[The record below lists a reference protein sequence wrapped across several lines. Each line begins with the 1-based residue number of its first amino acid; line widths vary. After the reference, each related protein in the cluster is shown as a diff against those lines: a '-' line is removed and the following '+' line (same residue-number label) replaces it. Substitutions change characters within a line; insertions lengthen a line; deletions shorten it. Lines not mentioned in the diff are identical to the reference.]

1 MSPEEAREAFSEAF
15 EDDLDPERKAA
26 FEAALRDD
34 AELRQEYAEF
44 VETLQLVSRIGGD
57 DDEPAPDLLAGVQ
70 ERLRKRSRGR
80 YYRDRFAQRAG
91 PGWTLPLLLL
101 MASVLV
107 LASAWYALHSTVV
120 LDEAPAEPTTERR

>member
-1 MSPEEAREAFSEAF
+1 MSPDEAREAFSEAF

-26 FEAALRDD
+26 FEAALQED
-34 AELRQEYAEF
+34 AALREEYAEF
-44 VETLQLVSRIGGD
+44 VETLQLVGRMGGDD

-80 YYRDRFAQRAG
+80 YYRDRFAQRAS

-101 MASVLV
+101 MVSVLV
-107 LASAWYALHSTVV
+107 LATAWYALHSTVV
-120 LDEAPAEPTTERR
+120 LDEAPESAAPRR

>member
-57 DDEPAPDLLAGVQ
+57 EDEPAPDLLAGVQ
-70 ERLRKRSRGR
+70 ERLR
-80 YYRDRFAQRAG
+80 
-91 PGWTLPLLLL
+91 
-101 MASVLV
+101 
-107 LASAWYALHSTVV
+107 
-120 LDEAPAEPTTERR
+120 